1 MIVSWADGGWPVA
14 FKATSYELPAKF
26 MKDRIYV
33 NELSL
38 HVGQKV
44 TVAGWLH
51 NLRDHK
57 NFGFAM
63 LRDKTGIEQ
72 MVLNI
77 GQLEQLKGL
86 QLESVLKMTG
96 TVVDKKSKD
105 PNAKEV
111 EVQVE
116 TLEVLSP
123 VTSPVPVEISKAELD
138 LNLDTLIDNR
148 VITLR
153 HPKQRAIFR
162 VQAAL
167 VKGYRAYMD
176 KQGFTEIF
184 FPILA
189 GAASE
194 GGSEFFKVDYYGREA
209 TLSQSAQLYKQITM
223 GVYEGVYGLSYSF
236 RAEKFGTSRHL
247 TEFNQFEFE
256 MGFVDGMEDVMSQA
270 EAAIR
275 EMLALVEK
283 DCAEEVRLLAV
294 TLPPLGEKFP
304 RITLKEALQVYKLEG
319 GIDETSEPDLSPAAE
334 RWLSTVWGPKHHNC
348 GFIFVTDYPATK
360 RPFYVKLDPQDPT
373 NTLSFDLVGFGSEI
387 ISGGLRVNKY
397 DEQVERLIAKG
408 LKPEDFEDY
417 LMMHKFGIP
426 PEGGFGMGLQ
436 RLTQNVL
443 GLANIKEATIF
454 PRDVQ
459 RLRP

>member
-1 MIVSWADGGWPVA
+1 
-14 FKATSYELPAKF
+14 

-33 NELSL
+33 KELPL

-72 MVLNI
+72 IVLNAD
-77 GQLEQLKGL
+77 QLQMLKGL
-86 QLESVLKMTG
+86 QLETVLKFSG
-96 TVVDKKSKD
+96 TIVERKSKD
-105 PNAKEV
+105 PSVKAV
-111 EVQVE
+111 EMQAE
-116 TLEVLSP
+116 TMEILSP
-123 VTSPVPVEISKAELD
+123 VTEAPPVEISKTD
-138 LNLDTLIDNR
+138 LEVNLDTLIDNR

-162 VQAAL
+162 IQAGL
-167 VKGYRAYMD
+167 VRGYRDYMD

-184 FPILA
+184 FPVLA

-194 GGSEFFKVDYYGREA
+194 GGAEFFKVDYYGREA
-209 TLSQSAQLYKQITM
+209 TLTQSAQLYKQMTM

-256 MGFVDGMEDVMSQA
+256 MGFVENMDEVMSHA

-275 EMLALVEK
+275 NMLKTVETECREELEMLN
-283 DCAEEVRLLAV
+283 V
-294 TLPPLGEKFP
+294 TLPPVGERFP
-304 RITLKEALQVYKLEG
+304 RVTLKDALEAYKTEG
-319 GIDETSEPDLSPAAE
+319 GVDETHEPDLSPAAE
-334 RWLSTVWGPKHHNC
+334 RWLSTVWGPQHHNC

-360 RPFYVKLDPQDPT
+360 RPFYAQLDPNDPT

-387 ISGGLRVNKY
+387 ISGGLRVNRY
-397 DEQVERLIAKG
+397 EDQLERIKAKG
-408 LKPEDFEDY
+408 LNPADFADY
-417 LMMHKFGIP
+417 LMMHKYGIP